1 LAVRPVEAG
10 SVTAKLF
17 MGLLGSSEEHLDAAK
32 AEVQT
37 RYGPIDLASPV
48 FPFTFTT
55 YYNKEMGEG
64 IVRQFVSLQVLFD
77 PGRLR
82 AIKKETM
89 ILEGRMSANGKRRA
103 NFDPGYL
110 NLSTVV
116 LATTKDA
123 SYRVYLGEG
132 VYAQATLFFRER
144 AFHPFDWTYPDYRQK
159 ETLSFFWEVRERLK
173 EQLPERR
180 GEERGEQK

>member
-1 LAVRPVEAG
+1 MEAG

-64 IVRQFVSLQVLFD
+64 IVRQFASFAILFD

-89 ILEGRMSANGKRRA
+89 ILEERMSADGKRRA
-103 NFDPGYL
+103 NLDPGYL

-116 LATTKDA
+116 LVTTKDA

-132 VYAQATLFFRER
+132 VYAQPMLFFRER

-159 ETLSFFWEVRERLK
+159 ETLSFFGEVRERLK
-173 EQLPERR
+173 EQLREGRGENR
-180 GEERGEQK
+180 GEEK

>member
-1 LAVRPVEAG
+1 MEAG

-37 RYGPIDLASPV
+37 RYGPIDLASPI
-48 FPFTFTT
+48 FPFTLTT
-55 YYNKEMGEG
+55 YYNEEMGEG
-64 IVRQFVSLQVLFD
+64 IVRQFASFERLFD

-89 ILEGRMSANGKRRA
+89 ILEGRMSADGKRRA
-103 NFDPGYL
+103 NLDPGYL

-132 VYAQATLFFRER
+132 VYAQPTLFFRER
-144 AFHPFDWTYPDYRQK
+144 DFHPFDWTYPDYRQK

-173 EQLPERR
+173 EQLRERR